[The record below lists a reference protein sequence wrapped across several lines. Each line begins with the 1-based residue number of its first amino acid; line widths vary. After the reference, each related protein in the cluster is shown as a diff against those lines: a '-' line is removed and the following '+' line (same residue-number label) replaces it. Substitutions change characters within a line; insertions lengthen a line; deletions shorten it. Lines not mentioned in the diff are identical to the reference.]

1 MSTSR
6 TGSRLETCLLTIYVC
21 ISEMQKDGD
30 IKEQM
35 GRKGKVG
42 AKAEFSK
49 KKNDN
54 LIATM

>member
-1 MSTSR
+1 
-6 TGSRLETCLLTIYVC
+6 
-21 ISEMQKDGD
+21 MQKDGD